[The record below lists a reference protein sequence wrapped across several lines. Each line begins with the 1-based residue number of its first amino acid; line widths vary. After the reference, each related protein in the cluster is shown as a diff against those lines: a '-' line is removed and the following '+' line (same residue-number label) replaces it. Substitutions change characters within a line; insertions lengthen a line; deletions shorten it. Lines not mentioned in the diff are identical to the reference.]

1 MYLRKSLMLSSMLL
15 AMPSHAAQQVEEIT
29 VKADFI
35 TGSMNRLSGS
45 LSVVDNDILN
55 RQTPQHIDSL
65 LDSLVNVSLS
75 SAGSRSRFMQV
86 RGVGDLE
93 QFQDPKNY
101 PSVVVTLNGAE
112 LGDAAAALL
121 FDIDQLELA
130 RGPQAT
136 SQGAVGH
143 AGALSL
149 NSTSADR
156 DNRYVQLG
164 LGGDGLWQ
172 AGLAAGARIGGI
184 GNDGLDLRLALY
196 SSSEDGQ
203 INNRYLNRDDT
214 AGRDEQLL
222 RLTGRLQPQ
231 PLTDISFTAQWV
243 ETDNGYDAWSLD
255 DARTTVSDQP
265 GSDDLSHALL
275 SVNVA
280 HTHFSGAISEI
291 ILSHSQ
297 SDTDYGYDADW
308 VSESFSDET
317 DTATE
322 RFLRDKDYTALDL
335 RWNSSAHGDSRYIAG
350 LYLRR
355 ANEKLNYLYNSFFYG
370 DFDSQGDYQSEQ
382 QAVYAQWMTT
392 VERLEWIVA
401 ARAERFSDEY
411 SDSNEFNSDSDEWLR
426 HAAVTLNYRPN
437 ESVLGYIKL
446 AQSEKPGGINTSAS
460 ANQVWMSEPFQEFTA
475 DKLRFDSER
484 LLSAELGLKWQRTNS
499 ELRATLFYNL
509 RDNAQLESWM
519 WDDAA
524 GLWIGYL
531 DSTTDSSNL
540 GLELEWQQR
549 YTEQLSSYVN
559 VGLMRTEVDSITSFD
574 LDLWAFNQ
582 RQNRDQAKSP
592 HYQYS
597 SGLRY
602 QLDQSSLELQLQ
614 GADSSYYGYYHDGK
628 LPGYHLINLFVNTR
642 VAGVEWSLWGR
653 NLADRDYA
661 VHGLYFAADPRN
673 GWVNE
678 SYRQLAPGRS
688 IGISG
693 QYQF

>member
-1 MYLRKSLMLSSMLL
+1 MYTRKSLIFSSVLL
-15 AMPSHAAQQVEEIT
+15 ALPAQAAQQVEEVT
-29 VKADFI
+29 VTADFI
-35 TGSMNRLSGS
+35 TGSINQLGGS
-45 LSVVDNDILN
+45 LSVVDTATLN
-55 RQTPQHIDSL
+55 RQAPQHIDSL

-112 LGDAAAALL
+112 IGDAAAALL
-121 FDIDQLELA
+121 FDIGQVELA

-143 AGALSL
+143 AGALTL
-149 NSTSADR
+149 NSRSADS
-156 DNRYVQLG
+156 DSRYLKFG
-164 LGGDGLWQ
+164 LGSDGLWQ
-172 AGLAAGARIGGI
+172 AGLAGGTHLDGI
-184 GNDGLDLRLALY
+184 GSNGLDLRLALY
-196 SSSEDGQ
+196 TSREDGQ

-222 RLTGRLQPQ
+222 RLTGRLQPE

-243 ETDNGYDAWSLD
+243 EADNGYDAWSLD
-255 DARTTVSDQP
+255 DERTTISDQP

-275 SVNVA
+275 AVNVA
-280 HTHFSGAISEI
+280 HTHYSGAVSEI

-308 VSESFSDET
+308 VSAGFSSET

-322 RFLRDKDYTALDL
+322 RFLRDKDNTALDL
-335 RWNSSAHGDSRYIAG
+335 RWNSPSYGNSRYTTG
-350 LYLRR
+350 VYLRR
-355 ANEKLNYLYNSFFYG
+355 ANEQLNYRYNSLYG
-370 DFDSQGDYQSEQ
+370 DFSSQGDYQSEQ
-382 QAVYAQWMTT
+382 QAVYAQWGTT
-392 VERLEWIVA
+392 AERLEWIVA
-401 ARAERFSDEY
+401 ARLERFSDEY
-411 SDSNEFNSDSDEWLR
+411 SDSNDFDSTSNEWLR
-426 HAAVTLNYRPN
+426 HAAVTLNYRPKRGM
-437 ESVLGYIKL
+437 LGYFKI

-460 ANQVWMSEPFQEFTA
+460 ANQVWMSEPFQLFTV

-484 LLSAELGLKWQRTNS
+484 LLSVELGLKWQGSNRA
-499 ELRATLFYNL
+499 LRATLFYNQ

-519 WDDAA
+519 WDDVA

-531 DSTTDSSNL
+531 DSTTDSSSL
-540 GLELEWQQR
+540 GLELEWQQQ
-549 YTEQLSSYVN
+549 YSEQLSSYVN
-559 VGLMRTEVDSITSFD
+559 VGLLRTEVDSITSFD

-582 RQNRDQAKSP
+582 RADRDQAKSP
-592 HYQYS
+592 RYQYS
-597 SGLRY
+597 TGVRY
-602 QLDQSSLELQLQ
+602 QRANSSVELQLQ
-614 GADSSYYGYYHDGK
+614 GAGESYYGYYHDGK
-628 LPGYHLINLFVNTR
+628 LPGYHLVNLFVATR
-642 VAGVEWSLWGR
+642 LAGVEWSLWGR

-661 VHGLYFAADPRN
+661 VHGLYFGADPRN

-678 SYRQLAPGRS
+678 SYCQLAPGRS
-688 IGISG
+688 IGITG